1 MRKDAL
7 FRRIEAGWRELH
19 DALDGLTDAEMSAP
33 GAVGEWSVRDL
44 LAHVATWE
52 EEALKALPV
61 IVEGGPLPRY
71 ASVGG
76 IDAFNARQQ
85 EAKRHLGLERLRL
98 EMAATHQ
105 RLLALLDRTPESAYR
120 TEGRFLRRLRLD
132 TYGHWRGHAEDVRRW
147 RASKGL

>member
-1 MRKDAL
+1 MYKDAL
-7 FRRIEAGWRELH
+7 FRRIEGAWGELH
-19 DALDGLTDAEMSAP
+19 EALDGLTDEEMSAP

-61 IVEGGPLPRY
+61 IVRGGKLPRY

-85 EAKRHLGLERLRL
+85 EAKRHLTLEHLRL

-105 RLLALLDRTPESAYR
+105 RLLALLDRVPESAYR
-120 TEGRFLRRLRLD
+120 QEGRFLKRLRLD
-132 TYGHWRGHAEDVRRW
+132 TYGHWRLHTEDVRRW